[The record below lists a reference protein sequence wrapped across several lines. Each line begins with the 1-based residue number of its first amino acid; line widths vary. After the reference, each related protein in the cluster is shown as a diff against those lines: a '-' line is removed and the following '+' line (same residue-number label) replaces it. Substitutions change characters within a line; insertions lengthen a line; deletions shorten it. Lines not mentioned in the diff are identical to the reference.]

1 MLRRSFALLPL
12 AAWTGLP
19 QAAANVPRKSPDLA
33 VTLPSGKEIRL
44 SDYSGKVLVLSFILT
59 T

>member
-1 MLRRSFALLPL
+1 MLRRSFALLPF
-12 AAWTGLP
+12 AAWSGLP
-19 QAAANVPRKSPDLA
+19 LGATDVPRKSPDLA